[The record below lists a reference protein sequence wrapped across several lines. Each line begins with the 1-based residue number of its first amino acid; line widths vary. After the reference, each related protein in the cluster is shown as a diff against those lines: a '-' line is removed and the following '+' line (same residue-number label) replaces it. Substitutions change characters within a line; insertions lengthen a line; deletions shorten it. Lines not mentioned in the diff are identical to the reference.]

1 MTGFC
6 LALEIGPGTT
16 PVGEAWTGDGALQV
30 GLRLSYAR
38 MSFDPAVR
46 ARLHRLLADYGT
58 KVRMLVQGHGLGQ
71 YGLDPADIEQEVR
84 IRLWKAL
91 ERDRNAAFHTSYIQR
106 VVLTTVI
113 DAIRAASARPAEP
126 LPDASDDDDSAFIEP
141 SAGPE
146 RMASGVA
153 DFDRVMA
160 CMAELPERRRKA
172 VALHL
177 QGFSLREIGEF
188 SGTSEEAARKLLDRG
203 MEMLRERLALIGFGG
218 FDE

>member
-1 MTGFC
+1 MS
-6 LALEIGPGTT
+6 LD
-16 PVGEAWTGDGALQV
+16 PV
-30 GLRLSYAR
+30 LR
-38 MSFDPAVR
+38 D
-46 ARLHRLLADYGT
+46 RLHRLLADYAV
-58 KVRMLVQGHGLGQ
+58 KVRLLIDSHGLGQ
-71 YGLDPADIEQEVR
+71 YGIDGADIEQEVR

-113 DAIRAASARPAEP
+113 DAIRAANARPAEP
-126 LPDASDDDDSAFIEP
+126 LPEAPDEGDAAFIEP

-188 SGTSEEAARKLLDRG
+188 SGTSEDAARKLLDRG
-203 MEMLRERLALIGFGG
+203 MEMLRERLAVIGFGG
-218 FDE
+218 SDE